1 MKYTRSENTH
11 ICSTNIV
18 CFAYFICFWNNQSNQ
33 NFVEKSDKILS
44 YHAYVFFLQ
53 IIRYLVT
60 QQKKCLI
67 LNEKTKNGTKLFS
80 DINLYGQW
88 YFIHDL
94 SFRYKLTWIRNYRER
109 YWQKLWR
116 KQSLF
121 GAWGHKESKQ
131 ETKNE
136 EGWRERGAYLKKKKT
151 IF

>member
-1 MKYTRSENTH
+1 MKYTRSE
-11 ICSTNIV
+11 ILIFV
-18 CFAYFICFWNNQSNQ
+18 QQILFALLISFAFEIT
-33 NFVEKSDKILS
+33 KAIKILWRKVIKFFPIT
-44 YHAYVFFLQ
+44 HTFFFLQ

-67 LNEKTKNGTKLFS
+67 LNEKTKNGTKLSS

-88 YFIHDL
+88 YFIHYL

-109 YWQKLWR
+109 YWQKLWN

-121 GAWGHKESKQ
+121 GAWGHKVFKQ

-136 EGWRERGAYLKKKKT
+136 EGWRERGAY
-151 IF
+151 F

>member
-44 YHAYVFFLQ
+44 YHAYVFFPSNYS
-53 IIRYLVT
+53 IFGYAIKKMFDFEWKKPKMERNYL
-60 QQKKCLI
+60 
-67 LNEKTKNGTKLFS
+67 
-80 DINLYGQW
+80 LYGQW

-109 YWQKLWR
+109 YWQKLWN

-121 GAWGHKESKQ
+121 GAWGHKEFKQ

-136 EGWRERGAYLKKKKT
+136 EGCKRKKRLFLK
-151 IF
+151 